1 MDENATRQRKQND
14 QEVQKWDTT
23 IDLETTIYGTAEY
36 SYPDGTVLLDT
47 LVLYGK
53 ISYEVENVKIWERGW
68 MPSERAVLDLEREWK
83 SVPVANVQFVVNTV
97 GGVNCNVL
105 EVQSPDKGLFS
116 WVKCMKVNSKR
127 IIAAFS
133 WVKCMKVNSKRIIAA
148 CLVGVIIFGIW
159 RMSTWGQS
167 GGAPDIKSKLSD
179 PSRV

>member
-53 ISYEVENVKIWERGW
+53 ISYEEENVKIWEPGW
-68 MPSERAVLDLEREWK
+68 KPSERAVLDLEREWQ
-83 SVPVANVQFVVNTV
+83 SVPVANVQFVVNAD

-105 EVQSPDKGLFS
+105 EVQSPNKGLFS
-116 WVKCMKVNSKR
+116 WVKSEIVNSKR
-127 IIAAFS
+127 IIGAF
-133 WVKCMKVNSKRIIAA
+133 V
-148 CLVGVIIFGIW
+148 VGVIIFGIW

-167 GGAPDIKSKLSD
+167 GGAPGIKSKLSD